1 MEEEDDDEVEPLPDE
16 DNSQAMTKTQKEIAK
31 LSRRQHSV
39 TNNTLIQESIQ
50 IFGDWL
56 MPDTVK

>member
-1 MEEEDDDEVEPLPDE
+1 
-16 DNSQAMTKTQKEIAK
+16 MTKTQKEIAK

-39 TNNTLIQESIQ
+39 TNNILIQESLQ
-50 IFGDWL
+50 IMGDWL